1 MSVFPIGRADR
12 PWGADCPAHQPVP
25 EPHRCAA
32 SDCDSVPLAT
42 LAENERARVTCLDE
56 ADLGALRK
64 LAAMGV
70 LPGAEVT
77 LIQRSPVFVFRLG
90 YAEFAVD
97 AELAA
102 RVRVRREND
111 ATS

>member
-1 MSVFPIGRADR
+1 MSVFPVGNPDR
-12 PWGADCPAHQPVP
+12 PWGADCPVHRPVP
-25 EPHRCAA
+25 EPDRCAA
-32 SDCDSVPLAT
+32 SDCDSVPLAA
-42 LAENERARVTCLDE
+42 LAEDERARVTCLDE
-56 ADLGALRK
+56 ADVGALRK

-102 RVRVRREND
+102 RVRVRRENGT
-111 ATS
+111 TS